1 MAGAATGA
9 VAPSA
14 AVMTAAISSWP
25 IGPPTFLVGQVRV
38 AIRHL
43 RWPVRVQQ
51 GNCAA
56 ADLSGSAG
64 DRITR
69 ALSGETAEELRD
81 FIEELAGAAG

>member
-1 MAGAATGA
+1 MTRELAASRI
-9 VAPSA
+9 SA
-14 AVMTAAISSWP
+14 DFWLVIPGRWP

-43 RWPVRVQQ
+43 GWPVRVQQ